1 MGLWKPRR
9 LRDVHPTRRGLILA
23 WFAFA
28 VTFGVL
34 RAITWSIHAHVGHF
48 ANVTA
53 GSVHLH
59 HYLWGILLVAIVAFL
74 GLVERSPTW
83 RTAMGLMFGIGL
95 ALIVDELAL
104 LIDLKDVYWTGAG
117 GVSIAVAL
125 VLIAVAGGLL
135 ALTRAPGRNDRVGD
149 SKNETIT
156 GERTQ
161 PTTRTAP
168 E

>member
-1 MGLWKPRR
+1 MKWPTGVAKPRR

-59 HYLWGILLVAIVAFL
+59 HYLWGILLIAIVAFL

-83 RTAMGLMFGIGL
+83 RTAMGLAFGIGL

-104 LIDLKDVYWTGAG
+104 LIDLKDVYWSGAG
-117 GVSIAVAL
+117 GVSVAVAL

-135 ALTRAPGRNDRVGD
+135 ALTRAPGRHDD
-149 SKNETIT
+149 LSTKAKA
-156 GERTQ
+156 Q

>member
-1 MGLWKPRR
+1 MGLGKPRR
-9 LRDVHPTRRGLILA
+9 LKDVHPTRRGLILA

-28 VTFGVL
+28 VTFGIL

-59 HYLWGILLVAIVAFL
+59 HYLWGILILVIVAFL

-83 RTAMGLMFGIGL
+83 RTAMGLAFGIGL

-117 GVSIAVAL
+117 GVSFAVAL

-135 ALTRAPGRNDRVGD
+135 ALTRAPGKNDTIA
-149 SKNETIT
+149 SETA
-156 GERTQ
+156 Q

-168 E
+168 EKLP

>member
-1 MGLWKPRR
+1 MALRKQRR

-23 WFAFA
+23 WFSFA

-34 RAITWSIHAHVGHF
+34 RVITWSIHAHVGHF

-59 HYLWGILLVAIVAFL
+59 HYLWGILLVTIVAFL
-74 GLVERSPTW
+74 GLVERSPRW
-83 RTAMGLMFGIGL
+83 RTVMGLMFGIGL

-104 LIDLKDVYWTGAG
+104 LIDLKDVYWSGAG

-135 ALTRAPGRNDRVGD
+135 ALTRSPGVHDEIPHPNVSR
-149 SKNETIT
+149 
-156 GERTQ
+156 
-161 PTTRTAP
+161 
-168 E
+168 

>member
-1 MGLWKPRR
+1 MGVRKPRR

-59 HYLWGILLVAIVAFL
+59 HYLWGILLIAIVAFL

-83 RTAMGLMFGIGL
+83 RTAMGLAFGIGL

-104 LIDLKDVYWTGAG
+104 LIDLKDVYWSGAG

-135 ALTRAPGRNDRVGD
+135 ALTRAPGRHDDVD
-149 SKNETIT
+149 TKAD
-156 GERTQ
+156 Q